1 MRPNESLQVRTG
13 RATQRVVVVN
23 GSKAVF
29 DLLESVLDAG
39 HYDVVLVADIDRA
52 YSQIK
57 QNRPDM
63 VVVCLG
69 LDDPVGFQILSM
81 LKLDEDTKD
90 IPVLTCA
97 SEFELEP
104 STGEDDEEEQDGA
117 FRLATAALP
126 MN

>member
-81 LKLDEDTKD
+81 LKLDEDTRD

-104 STGEDDEEEQDGA
+104 SAGEDD
-117 FRLATAALP
+117 
-126 MN
+126 